1 MASGET
7 ASGDPAD
14 AVEATRPRRAA
25 RVRPPQK
32 RLSEILAEIAADTTQ
47 ERITLAR
54 LMAAMEGRAYG
65 ALILIFAFP
74 NILPSPPGLA
84 GVLGLPLLFLSA
96 RMMLGQTPWLPQFIA
111 TRSVPRASFA
121 TVIDRATPWLQRAE
135 RLLRHRLSLLTTGPA
150 QQVLGLFCLILTII
164 LVIPIP
170 LGNLAPSF
178 AMCLMALGV
187 LERDGLWVI
196 LGVIAGVAASI
207 FVGGMGYALVKSAIF
222 LFVNAF

>member
-1 MASGET
+1 MTSGDT
-7 ASGDPAD
+7 ASGDPT
-14 AVEATRPRRAA
+14 EGTRPLRAS

-32 RLSEILAEIAADTTQ
+32 RLSEILSEIAADTSE
-47 ERITLAR
+47 ERISLAR
-54 LMAAMEGRAYG
+54 LMEAMEARAYG

-84 GVLGLPLLFLSA
+84 GLLGLPLLFLSA

-111 TRSVPRASFA
+111 SRSVPRASFA
-121 TVIDRATPWLQRAE
+121 AVIDRATPWLERAE
-135 RLLRHRLSLLTTGPA
+135 RLLRQRLALLTTGPA

-178 AMCLMALGV
+178 AMCLIALGV

-196 LGVIAGVAASI
+196 LGVVAGVAAAV
-207 FVGGMGYALVKSAIF
+207 FVGGMAYLTVQSAI
-222 LFVNAF
+222 LLIVNAF

>member
-1 MASGET
+1 MTSGDTAGSDPTDASG
-7 ASGDPAD
+7 AA
-14 AVEATRPRRAA
+14 RPRRAA
-25 RVRPPQK
+25 RIRPPQK
-32 RLSEILAEIAADTTQ
+32 RLSEILSEIAADTSE

-121 TVIDRATPWLQRAE
+121 AVIDRATPWLQRAE

-187 LERDGLWVI
+187 LERDGVWVI

>member
-1 MASGET
+1 MTSGDT
-7 ASGDPAD
+7 ASGDPT
-14 AVEATRPRRAA
+14 EGTRPLRAS

-32 RLSEILAEIAADTTQ
+32 RLSEILSEIAADTSE

-54 LMAAMEGRAYG
+54 LMEAMEARAYG

-84 GVLGLPLLFLSA
+84 GLLGLPLLFLSA

-111 TRSVPRASFA
+111 NRSVPRASFA
-121 TVIDRATPWLQRAE
+121 AVIDRATPWLERAE
-135 RLLRHRLSLLTTGPA
+135 RLLRQRLALLTTGPA

-178 AMCLMALGV
+178 AMCLIALGV

-196 LGVIAGVAASI
+196 LGVAAGVAAAV
-207 FVGGMGYALVKSAIF
+207 FVGGMAYLTVQSAI
-222 LFVNAF
+222 LLIVNAF

>member
-1 MASGET
+1 MTSGDT
-7 ASGDPAD
+7 ASGDPT
-14 AVEATRPRRAA
+14 EGTRPLRAS

-32 RLSEILAEIAADTTQ
+32 RLSEILSEIAADTSE

-54 LMAAMEGRAYG
+54 LMEAMEARAYG

-84 GVLGLPLLFLSA
+84 GLLGLPLLFLSA

-111 TRSVPRASFA
+111 SRSVPRASFA
-121 TVIDRATPWLQRAE
+121 AVIDRATPWLERAE
-135 RLLRHRLSLLTTGPA
+135 RLLRQRLALLTTGPA

-178 AMCLMALGV
+178 AMCLIALGV

-196 LGVIAGVAASI
+196 LGVVAGVAAAV
-207 FVGGMGYALVKSAIF
+207 FVGGMAYLTVQSAI
-222 LFVNAF
+222 LLIVNAF

>member
-1 MASGET
+1 MTMGDGAAGAAS
-7 ASGDPAD
+7 D
-14 AVEATRPRRAA
+14 APGAARRARA
-25 RVRPPQK
+25 SRLRPPQK
-32 RLSEILAEIAADTTQ
+32 RLSEILAELAADTSE

-54 LMAAMEGRAYG
+54 LMQAMEARAYG

-74 NILPSPPGLA
+74 NVLPSPPGLA
-84 GVLGLPLLFLSA
+84 GVLGLPLLFLST

-111 TRSVPRASFA
+111 SRSVPRASFA
-121 TVIDRATPWLQRAE
+121 VVIDRAMPWLQRAE

-150 QQVLGLFCLILTII
+150 QQVLGLFCLFLTLI

-170 LGNLAPSF
+170 FGNLAPSL
-178 AMCLMALGV
+178 AMCLIALGV

-196 LGVIAGVAASI
+196 IGVVAGVLASV

-222 LFVNAF
+222 LLVNAI